1 LRSLQSLRSA
11 NDGVCGL
18 YGCLAH
24 RYAGLFGKKWLARS
38 VPDDTDLLGSA
49 DIQSLADLAGG
60 YAVVE
65 GMRLFPMRGKI
76 VPFIAIAIAAPF
88 VPLIFFVYNAQE
100 LVVRILTV
108 LL

>member
-1 LRSLQSLRSA
+1 MIRI
-11 NDGVCGL
+11 C
-18 YGCLAH
+18 
-24 RYAGLFGKKWLARS
+24 WEAR
-38 VPDDTDLLGSA
+38 TFNLWRTWR
-49 DIQSLADLAGG
+49 GG

-76 VPFIAIAIAAPF
+76 VPFIVVAIAAPF

-100 LVVRILTV
+100 LLFRILTV